1 MPRQRPLFMLAVL
14 FLGLQLSLFSQTY
27 RLTALQKGDT
37 LGIIVFK
44 LLPEIAP
51 KHAAFVAARIT
62 DGFYSGS
69 AFHRVIPKFM
79 IQGGD
84 PNSVSGPK
92 ETWGYGGY
100 SETVPAEFGTTKH
113 LRGRISAARTNDP
126 NSFSGQFFIC
136 VVNAPSLDGQY
147 SVFGEVISGMDVAD
161 KIVNMP
167 RDANDNPI
175 NKVSMF
181 IDVATSVSEQ
191 LEHQHATVFP
201 QPARSSLSV
210 VVDHSSTIS
219 IMNLGGDVVQLQH
232 VDAGTGILD
241 VSKLPCGVYVLQVA
255 SAIGT
260 SYQPIV
266 IAAP

>member
-1 MPRQRPLFMLAVL
+1 MKRLLLLAALMVL
-14 FLGLQLSLFSQTY
+14 LLVQVQLRSQTY

-37 LGIIVFK
+37 LGIIEFK

-51 KHAAFVAARIT
+51 KHAAFVAARIA
-62 DGFYSGS
+62 DGFYNGS

-92 ETWGYGGY
+92 STWGFGGY
-100 SETVPAEFGTTKH
+100 SESVPAEFGATKH

-147 SVFGEVISGMDVAD
+147 TVFGEVVSGMDVAD

-167 RDANDNPI
+167 RDANDNPNDKI
-175 NKVSMF
+175 SMY
-181 IDVATSVSEQ
+181 IDVTTSVDEHVANQ
-191 LEHQHATVFP
+191 LVTVFP
-201 QPARSSLSV
+201 QPARSSMSV
-210 VVDHSSTIS
+210 MVERPSTIS
-219 IMNLGGDVVQLQH
+219 IMDLSGATVQFQQVDGG
-232 VDAGTGILD
+232 TSTLD
-241 VSKLPCGVYVLQVA
+241 VSTLSCGVYVLRIESSV
-255 SAIGT
+255 GT